1 MDSMDAPGPE
11 YVRVLAVLERQDSQE
26 WLVSLARNLWHNRT
40 SDIHIG
46 ETGLP
51 EEFVLDKS
59 FYAVPM
65 GPWDPDSL
73 DFASAER
80 FDLADTEALR
90 NSLDVLLPEKSRY
103 FTIRGFVK
111 AKSPASIPRKIP
123 GKDGESDLKL
133 YSDPSTY
140 PLLTCANDPPVS
152 TIRDVQTRLDVAR
165 LIANGLDG
173 SGVAVA
179 IVDSGIY
186 LPHLIGG
193 RPRLRFPLPPR
204 LAGDPPIFDIANSW
218 KPDTVATPPGLH
230 RIGHGTMCAY
240 NVLSIAPKATLLD
253 YPSLITRAPGDHTVD
268 GTVGAATIAFS
279 KLLFFWVNNILAGPA
294 APYSALVISNSWSI
308 FHPCWED
315 FPPGHP
321 RRFIDNARHPF
332 HLLVWIL
339 SQLGVD
345 IVFAAGNGGLPCPT
359 PPFLHLS
366 AGSIRGASAYSEVLT
381 VAGCDMTDLRV
392 GYSSQGPAVS
402 LFPDPTPDKP
412 DLTAYT
418 HYLGSQVFGAREED
432 GGTST
437 ACPVAAGCVAALRTR
452 RPPAALPPAQLFTA
466 LRSTARAGTGGGPG
480 GVWNDQ
486 YGYGIIDPV
495 AAGRSLGL
503 IP

>member
-11 YVRVLAVLERQDSQE
+11 YVRVLAVLERQKDSQE
-26 WLVSLARNLWHNRT
+26 WLVKFARSLWHNEPLPV
-40 SDIHIG
+40 DIG

-51 EEFVLDKS
+51 KEFVLDKS

-65 GPWDPDSL
+65 GPRDPDDL
-73 DFASAER
+73 DFARAEIR
-80 FDLADTEALR
+80 LDFADAEAFRSGLA
-90 NSLDVLLPEKSRY
+90 VLLPEKSRY

-111 AKSPASIPRKIP
+111 ANGPGSIPREIL

-140 PLLTCANDPPVS
+140 ELLTCANDPPVG
-152 TIRDVQTRLDVAR
+152 TIRDAQTKLEVAR

-186 LPHLIGG
+186 LPHLIG
-193 RPRLRFPLPPR
+193 RPRLRFPL
-204 LAGDPPIFDIANSW
+204 GYPPILDIANSW
-218 KPDTVATPPGLH
+218 KPDTVATPAGLH

-253 YPSLITRAPGDHTVD
+253 YPSLIARAPGDHTVD
-268 GTVGAATIAFS
+268 GTVGAAMIAFS
-279 KLLFFWVNNILAGPA
+279 KLLFFWISNILAGPA

-418 HYLGSQVFGAREED
+418 HYLGSQVFGEREED

-452 RPPAALPPAQLFTA
+452 LPPAALPPGQLFTK
-466 LRSTARAGTGGGPG
+466 LRSTARAGAGGGPG
-480 GVWNDQ
+480 GVWNNQ
-486 YGYGIIDPV
+486 YGFGIIDPV